1 MQNDV
6 KWLKE
11 LVMPEFD
18 ADLTDRQKDMLTQV
32 VETFLSLW
40 TEQLSVHDMSD
51 AFRAELYDLNWIDAM
66 KQSCAAPQLLA
77 TVLAM
82 LKNLIIVRVGRFLCF
97 PNKNSVYEQ
106 KFSMSYEIFSNSELL
121 EKFKKTLEKSA

>member
-1 MQNDV
+1 MILNENNEEEEEDLLLRMQNDV

-11 LVMPEFD
+11 SVMPEFD
-18 ADLTDRQKDMLTQV
+18 TDLTDRQKDMLTQV

-66 KQSCAAPQLLA
+66 KQSCAAPQLLT
-77 TVLAM
+77 TVLTM
-82 LKNLIIVRVGRFLCF
+82 FKNLIIV
-97 PNKNSVYEQ
+97 
-106 KFSMSYEIFSNSELL
+106 M
-121 EKFKKTLEKSA
+121 